1 MYEHKC
7 IANLLLSGN
16 IKLILHFCI
25 LTGMRKRLI
34 TYLTGIL
41 FFTSIQADEG
51 MWLLPLIKDLN
62 IDRMQEMGLELE
74 ADDIYSLDKPSLKDV
89 IGALDYGGCTAEI
102 ISSEGLI
109 ITNHHCGEDEIQS
122 HSSPEHD
129 YLTNGFWAMTREEE
143 LPNPGKT
150 ISFIVS
156 MEDVT
161 DRILGMVHLEMTEA
175 EREAE
180 VEKSSEV
187 LIAEALEGTHY
198 EADVI
203 PFYEGEEYYLVVME
217 TFKDVRLVGA
227 PPESIGS
234 FGGDTD
240 NWEWPRHN
248 ADFCLMRIYTGPDGS
263 PAEYAP
269 ENIPYQPDQWLPISL
284 SGYEEH
290 DFSMVI
296 GFPGQTDRFA
306 TSSDIREIKE
316 IENRNRIKIRKKALD
331 IMMEDMKESDR
342 VRIQYTA
349 KHSRMSNYYKYSI
362 GQNLAFEKLDVI
374 ENRKLQEEQ
383 FTQWV
388 SGDATREETYGD
400 VLTEINS
407 VLSERTMME
416 NALSYLEEM
425 FLLHKAVEVFDFATV
440 AFPFF
445 FQELGYANEEQEIS
459 VLSKK
464 MEKRGAD
471 FFRNYNPQTDK
482 KIASAMMHSY
492 AQDVEPLY
500 YPGLFSTIHG
510 DFNGDIDKYIDFLY
524 RKSVF
529 TDPARF
535 KKFTK
540 KPKFKKL
547 LKDPVFMGSFSMYQ
561 TYQQILDEYEELD
574 DRYFPARRNYVNAL
588 REMYPDS
595 LFYPDAN
602 SSLRLSYGTIC
613 DLLARDAVS
622 YDYYTTLAGVLEKE
636 DAGSREFQVPEKL
649 KQLFQE
655 KNYGPYIRDNTMI
668 VCFLTNLD
676 TTGGNS
682 GSPVLNARGE
692 LIGLNF
698 DGNWESMSGDIV
710 YEPAV
715 QRSICVDIRYVLFI
729 IDKFAGAGH
738 LIQEMEINDQR

>member
-1 MYEHKC
+1 
-7 IANLLLSGN
+7 
-16 IKLILHFCI
+16 
-25 LTGMRKRLI
+25 MRKCLI
-34 TYLTGIL
+34 TYLISVL
-41 FFTSIQADEG
+41 FISSIQADEG
-51 MWLLPLIKDLN
+51 MWLLPFIKDLN
-62 IDRMQEMGLELE
+62 LERMQEMGLELE
-74 ADDIYSLDKPSLKDV
+74 AEDIYSLEKPSLKDV
-89 IGALDYGGCTAEI
+89 IGSLDYGSCTAEI

-109 ITNHHCGEDEIQS
+109 ITNHHCGEDEIQF

-150 ISFIVS
+150 ISFVIR

-161 DRILGMVHLEMTEA
+161 EKILGMVHLEMTEA

-180 VEKSSEV
+180 IDNSSEA
-187 LIAEALEGTHY
+187 LISKAEEGTHY
-198 EADVI
+198 EAVVV
-203 PFYEGEEYYLVVME
+203 PLYEGDRYFLVIME

-227 PPESIGS
+227 PPESIGR
-234 FGGDTD
+234 FGGDKD

-248 ADFCLMRIYTGPDGS
+248 ADFCLMRIYTGPDGT
-263 PAEYAP
+263 PAEFAP
-269 ENIPYQPDQWLPISL
+269 ENIPYQPAQWLPISL
-284 SGYEEH
+284 SGYEQD
-290 DFSMVI
+290 DFSMVM
-296 GFPGQTDRFA
+296 GFPGRTDRYA
-306 TSSDIREIKE
+306 TSTEISEIKE
-316 IENRNRIKIRKKALD
+316 IENRNRIKIRKEALGL
-331 IMMEDMKESDR
+331 MMEDMEESDK

-349 KHSRMSNYYKYSI
+349 KYSRLSNYYKYSI
-362 GQNLAFEKLDVI
+362 GQNLSFDKLDVI
-374 ENRKLQEEQ
+374 EKRKLQEDR

-388 SGDATREETYGD
+388 SEEDTREEAFGD
-400 VLTEINS
+400 ALTEINLA
-407 VLSERTMME
+407 VSERTMME

-445 FQELGYANEEQEIS
+445 FQEMGYASEPQEIN
-459 VLSKK
+459 VLSKR

-471 FFRNYNPQTDK
+471 FFRNYNPQTDQ
-482 KIASAMMHSY
+482 KIASSLMQLY
-492 AQDVEPLY
+492 ALDVEPLY

-510 DFNGDIDKYIDFLY
+510 DFDGDIDKYIDHLY

-529 TDPARF
+529 TDPYRF

-547 LKDPVFMGSFSMYQ
+547 LKDPAFMGAFSMYQ
-561 TYQQILDEYEELD
+561 TYRQILDEYEELD
-574 DRYFPARRNYVNAL
+574 DRYLTARRNYVIAL

-602 SSLRLSYGTIC
+602 SSLRLSYGTVC
-613 DLLARDAVS
+613 DYLARDAVS
-622 YDYYTTLAGVLEKE
+622 YDYYTTLAGVMEKE
-636 DAGSREFQVPEKL
+636 DPGNREFNVPAKL
-649 KQLFQE
+649 RRLFE
-655 KNYGPYIRDNTMI
+655 ERNYHPYVRDKTMR

-682 GSPVLNARGE
+682 GSPVLNATGE

-698 DGNWESMSGDIV
+698 DGNWESMSGDMI
-710 YEPAV
+710 YEPEF

-729 IDKFAGAGH
+729 IDKFAGADH
-738 LIQEMEINDQR
+738 LIQEMDINDQR

>member
-1 MYEHKC
+1 
-7 IANLLLSGN
+7 
-16 IKLILHFCI
+16 
-25 LTGMRKRLI
+25 
-34 TYLTGIL
+34 
-41 FFTSIQADEG
+41 
-51 MWLLPLIKDLN
+51 
-62 IDRMQEMGLELE
+62 MGLELE
-74 ADDIYSLDKPSLKDV
+74 AEDIYSLEKPSLKDV
-89 IGALDYGGCTAEI
+89 IGSLDYGSCTAEI

-109 ITNHHCGEDEIQS
+109 ITNHHCGEDEIQF

-150 ISFIVS
+150 ISFVIR

-161 DRILGMVHLEMTEA
+161 EKILGMVHLEMTEA

-180 VEKSSEV
+180 IDNSSEA
-187 LIAEALEGTHY
+187 LISKAEEGTHY
-198 EADVI
+198 EAVVV
-203 PFYEGEEYYLVVME
+203 PLYEGDRYFLVIME

-227 PPESIGS
+227 PPESIGR
-234 FGGDTD
+234 FGGDKD

-248 ADFCLMRIYTGPDGS
+248 ADFCLMRIYTGPDGT
-263 PAEYAP
+263 PAEFAP
-269 ENIPYQPDQWLPISL
+269 ENIPYQPAQWLPISL
-284 SGYEEH
+284 SGYEQD
-290 DFSMVI
+290 DFSMVM
-296 GFPGQTDRFA
+296 GFPGRTDRYA
-306 TSSDIREIKE
+306 TSTEISEIKE
-316 IENRNRIKIRKKALD
+316 IENRNRIKIRKEALGL
-331 IMMEDMKESDR
+331 MMEDMEESDK

-349 KHSRMSNYYKYSI
+349 KYSRLSNYYKYSI
-362 GQNLAFEKLDVI
+362 GQNLSFDKLDVI
-374 ENRKLQEEQ
+374 EKRKLQEDR

-388 SGDATREETYGD
+388 SEEDTREEAFGD
-400 VLTEINS
+400 ALTEINLA
-407 VLSERTMME
+407 VSERTMME

-445 FQELGYANEEQEIS
+445 FQEMGYASEPQEIN
-459 VLSKK
+459 VLSKR

-471 FFRNYNPQTDK
+471 FFRNYNPQTDQ
-482 KIASAMMHSY
+482 KIASSLMQLY
-492 AQDVEPLY
+492 ALDVEPLY

-510 DFNGDIDKYIDFLY
+510 DFDGDIDKYIDHLY

-529 TDPARF
+529 TDPYRF

-547 LKDPVFMGSFSMYQ
+547 LKDPAFMGAFSMYQ
-561 TYQQILDEYEELD
+561 TYRQILDEYEELD
-574 DRYFPARRNYVNAL
+574 DRYLTARRNYVIAL

-602 SSLRLSYGTIC
+602 SSLRLSYGTVC
-613 DLLARDAVS
+613 DYLARDAVS
-622 YDYYTTLAGVLEKE
+622 YDYYTTLAGVMEKE
-636 DAGSREFQVPEKL
+636 DPGNREFNVPAKL
-649 KQLFQE
+649 RRLFE
-655 KNYGPYIRDNTMI
+655 ERNYHPYVRDKTMR

-682 GSPVLNARGE
+682 GSPVLNATGE

-698 DGNWESMSGDIV
+698 DGNWESMSGDMI
-710 YEPAV
+710 YEPEF

-729 IDKFAGAGH
+729 IDKFAGADH
-738 LIQEMEINDQR
+738 LIQEMDINDQR